1 VIKFLIITLLILPF
15 LPNKESG
22 PDPLLNLFEIDSII
36 VIVSFLNFI
45 GYFFVKFVGSKKG
58 IILTAILDELI
69 SITAGAQNYASRRTA
84 SPELSKK
91 I

>member
-1 VIKFLIITLLILPF
+1 M
-15 LPNKESG
+15 
-22 PDPLLNLFEIDSII
+22 
-36 VIVSFLNFI
+36 
-45 GYFFVKFVGSKKG
+45 KFVGSKKG